1 MQSWPEALR
10 EVEHSVGARSSAPE
24 EDSKV
29 SDQILKLSD
38 DTFDEQIQ
46 TAEEPI
52 LVDFWAEWCGP
63 CRQLAPILDEVAD
76 ENAGRLRIAKL
87 NVDDNPKVAQRFQ
100 VMSIPTLILFDKGEA
115 RVRLTGA
122 RSKRSLLSDLEPH
135 LASLPA

>member
-1 MQSWPEALR
+1 
-10 EVEHSVGARSSAPE
+10 
-24 EDSKV
+24 V

-38 DTFDEQIQ
+38 DTFDEEIA
-46 TAEEPI
+46 TADEPI

-63 CRQLAPILDEVAD
+63 CRQLAPILDEVAT
-76 ENAGRLRIAKL
+76 EGAGRLRVAKL

-135 LASLPA
+135 LASQPA